1 MSKQTSQP
9 VIKFADVSLQFS
21 QKEIFDHLNLT
32 INSGE
37 KVVIFGKSGI
47 GKSSLLKLIL
57 GFVRPDSG
65 DVYIL
70 DKKVCSNHINWVRTK
85 VAYVDQDVMIGE
97 GQAENLINE
106 YFSFQANQQLT
117 VSRKKVLSLMT
128 EFELPSTL
136 LQQNIQELSG
146 GERQRLALVIA
157 LLLKRP
163 IILLDEVTASLDPTS
178 KKIVIANLLKQKDLT
193 AIIVTH
199 DQEWK
204 KLPQVKLFDF
214 KDQKWIR

>member
-37 KVVIFGKSGI
+37 KVVVFGRSGL

-65 DVYIL
+65 DVYVL
-70 DKKVCSNHINWVRTK
+70 NKKVCSNHINWVRTK

-97 GQAENLINE
+97 GLVADLINE
-106 YFSFQANQQLT
+106 YFSFQANQHLA
-117 VSRKKVLSLMT
+117 VSHEEIISLMT
-128 EFELPSTL
+128 EFELPAAM
-136 LQQNIQELSG
+136 LQQKIQELSG

-163 IILLDEVTASLDPTS
+163 VILLDEVTASLDPTS
-178 KKIVIANLLKQKDLT
+178 KKIVMTNLFKHKDLT

-204 KLPQVKLFDF
+204 KLSQVKLFDF
-214 KDQKWIR
+214 KDKKWIR